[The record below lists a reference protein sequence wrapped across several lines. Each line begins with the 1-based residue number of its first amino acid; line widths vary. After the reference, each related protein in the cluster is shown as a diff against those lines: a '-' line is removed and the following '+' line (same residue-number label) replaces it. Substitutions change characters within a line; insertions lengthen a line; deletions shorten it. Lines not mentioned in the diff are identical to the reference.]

1 MLPPKARSGS
11 LTMMN
16 IRCRMYA
23 TGSPVGESST
33 FRSLIFTRD
42 ARLPQWKRNPL

>member
-1 MLPPKARSGS
+1 
-11 LTMMN
+11 MN
-16 IRCRMYA
+16 IRCLMYA

-42 ARLPQWKRNPL
+42 ARWPKGKRNPL